1 MIKEN
6 NRKQIVI
13 IVFCIIFLSG
23 LLMVLNA
30 TSLGDFF
37 SRDYDANGWSINGIK
52 SDAKAISFMIVGTLL
67 SFITGFGLMLLVI
80 KKVFYV

>member
-6 NRKQIVI
+6 NKKQIVI
-13 IVFCIIFLSG
+13 IVFCIIFISG

-37 SRDYDANGWSINGIK
+37 SRDYDANGWSINGK

-80 KKVFYV
+80 KNVFYV